1 MKILVADDEQAVRE
15 SLRRSLR
22 FNGYDVVL
30 AVDGEDALDQILQLF
45 ADWMKIPE
53 GGHIQVNGN
62 FSPDFAP
69 ETTLPLLKGMTDSGY
84 LSEQTL
90 FREVQ
95 RRGVISGDLDWEE
108 EQQRI
113 ADQGPALGAL

>member
-1 MKILVADDEQAVRE
+1 
-15 SLRRSLR
+15 
-22 FNGYDVVL
+22 
-30 AVDGEDALDQILQLF
+30 
-45 ADWMKIPE
+45 
-53 GGHIQVNGN
+53 
-62 FSPDFAP
+62 
-69 ETTLPLLKGMTDSGY
+69 MTDSGY